1 MESLISANPLLLDN
15 RVVGIWPV
23 ALAGTYWRRVPRIR
37 YNRGLDCAV
46 NSGLPIGAA
55 HFQGDISCHL
65 FPELIS
71 STSILC

>member
-37 YNRGLDCAV
+37 YNRGLGGAA
-46 NSGLPIGAA
+46 NSDLPIGAPY
-55 HFQGDISCHL
+55 FQGDIPCHR
-65 FPELIS
+65 FPELIT